1 MLSKHTRITP
11 AYAGTTYRRCDRPD
25 LQRDHPP
32 LTRELHIILTQEFK
46 HLGITPAYAGTTG
59 IAVISPEFMT
69 DHPRLRGNYS
79 SGCLTSSSISG
90 SPPLTREL
98 LNQVC
103 SNFRRYGITPA
114 YAGTT
119 PSCRSVEIPSRDHPR
134 LRGNY
139 HKLTHLRD
147 YSVGSPPL
155 TRELRVSSL
164 FAFASSGIT
173 PAYAGTTHE
182 TIAEAVAD

>member
-1 MLSKHTRITP
+1 MRWIF
-11 AYAGTTYRRCDRPD
+11 RCEF
-25 LQRDHPP
+25 LGSPP
-32 LTRELHIILTQEFK
+32 LTRELLFLSNIGDNYI
-46 HLGITPAYAGTTG
+46 GITPAYAGTTFC
-59 IAVISPEFMT
+59 ALRFEFCVW

-79 SGCLTSSSISG
+79 SACLTIASISG

-139 HKLTHLRD
+139 IHITD
-147 YSVGSPPL
+147 NGYAIIGSPPL
-155 TRELRVSSL
+155 TRELPVALDSSL
-164 FAFASSGIT
+164 
-173 PAYAGTTHE
+173 
-182 TIAEAVAD
+182 

>member
-1 MLSKHTRITP
+1 MGGSPPLTRELPHLSGMLSKHTRITP

-79 SGCLTSSSISG
+79 SACLTIASISG

-139 HKLTHLRD
+139 IHITD
-147 YSVGSPPL
+147 NGYEIIGSPPL
-155 TRELRVSSL
+155 TRELPVALDFSL
-164 FAFASSGIT
+164 
-173 PAYAGTTHE
+173 
-182 TIAEAVAD
+182 